1 MKSYEIMFW
10 VGLISWVAAGIG
22 LSAIGL
28 RNTTWFG
35 THRSILSNLKPVDI
49 KISKGSALLF
59 VIGFLFF
66 VLGFW
71 LK

>member
-10 VGLISWVAAGIG
+10 TGLILWVAACIG

-28 RNTTWFG
+28 RNSTWFG
-35 THRSILSNLKPVDI
+35 EHKSVLSGLKPGDI
-49 KISKGSALLF
+49 KIAKGSAVLF
-59 VIGFLFF
+59 CIGLLFF

-71 LK
+71 LE